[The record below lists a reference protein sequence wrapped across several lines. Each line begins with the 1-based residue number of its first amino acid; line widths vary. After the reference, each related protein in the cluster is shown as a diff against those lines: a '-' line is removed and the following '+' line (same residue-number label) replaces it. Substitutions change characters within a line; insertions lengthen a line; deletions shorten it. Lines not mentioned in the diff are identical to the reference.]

1 MITHRGKPFNHGMFH
16 FPSFYPFYLFP
27 FSFFSLFGWMFRD
40 GKPNDFPNTVSSCVL
55 GSVCICYLGATGEN
69 VVWRVRRSIKF
80 LLQASFLDIPNLC
93 LMGTHIPSYGD
104 VCITGHVHSSDSIS
118 TICSSCA
125 KPTLGTESRTVYL
138 SCVTFLFPSL
148 ILILLCRSPP
158 NCPFYFHLFFFSF
171 LSYAEL
177 ASLTLVF
184 FFVMREV
191 GDQTNSVEIQML
203 CDESRFLADEARQI
217 SALFCAIC

>member
-1 MITHRGKPFNHGMFH
+1 
-16 FPSFYPFYLFP
+16 
-27 FSFFSLFGWMFRD
+27 MFRA

-104 VCITGHVHSSDSIS
+104 VCITRHVHSSDFNLDHLFFLRKTYIRDRE
-118 TICSSCA
+118 
-125 KPTLGTESRTVYL
+125 PDRLL
-138 SCVTFLFPSL
+138 SCVTFLFPTL

-158 NCPFYFHLFFFSF
+158 NCPFYFRFFFLFSF
-171 LSYAEL
+171 CHMLSW
-177 ASLTLVF
+177 
-184 FFVMREV
+184 R
-191 GDQTNSVEIQML
+191 
-203 CDESRFLADEARQI
+203 R
-217 SALFCAIC
+217 